1 MIRMEE
7 SNSFRGSI
15 YLSITAIIWGVAFVF
30 QSMGNDSMEPFTFT
44 ASRYFL
50 GFLFLLPILIIKY
63 YHPGFL
69 ADSDEIPLKKIPK
82 RLTLISGVLCGLA
95 LGTATMFQQYGVKY
109 TSVGKAG
116 FITTLYI
123 ILTPILGLLLRRR
136 CHFTVWIGA
145 FAAMC
150 GMYLLC
156 VKDGFYIESG
166 DLLVFICAVFFS
178 VHIMIID
185 FFAPKTNGVLLSC
198 IQFFVSSVICGII
211 AIILEKPSFDQLH
224 SGLIP
229 IFYTGIMSSG
239 VAYTMQILGQRNF
252 NPTVAAMIM
261 SFESVISAVAGF
273 FAWKWNLLT
282 QDQSL
287 TGLQILGCVIVF
299 AAVIFVQLPIGKI
312 KRHED

>member
-1 MIRMEE
+1 MEK
-7 SNSFRGSI
+7 SNNLRSSV

-30 QSMGNDSMEPFTFT
+30 QSMGNDSMEPFSFT

-50 GFLFLLPILIIKY
+50 GFLFLVPILLIKY
-63 YHPGFL
+63 YHPRFL
-69 ADSDEIPLKKIPK
+69 ADSDEIPLKKVPK
-82 RLTLISGVLCGLA
+82 RLTVIGGVLCGLA
-95 LGTATMFQQYGVKY
+95 LGTATVFQQYGLKY

-123 ILTPILGLLLRRR
+123 ILTPILGLFLRRR
-136 CHFTVWIGA
+136 CRFTVWIGA

-156 VKDGFYIESG
+156 VKDGFYIEFG
-166 DLLVFICAVFFS
+166 DLLVFICAVLFS
-178 VHIMIID
+178 VHIMVID

-198 IQFFVSSVICGII
+198 IQFLVSSVICGVI
-211 AIILEKPSFDQLH
+211 AFIVEQPTFDQLQ
-224 SGLIP
+224 SALVP
-229 IFYTGIMSSG
+229 ILYTGIMSSG

-273 FAWKWNLLT
+273 LAWEWGFLT

-287 TGLQILGCVIVF
+287 SALQILGCVIVF

-312 KRHED
+312 KRRGD

>member
-1 MIRMEE
+1 MEK
-7 SNSFRGSI
+7 SNNLRSSV
-15 YLSITAIIWGVAFVF
+15 YLSITAIIWGIAFVF
-30 QSMGNDSMEPFTFT
+30 QSMGNDSMGAFTFT

-50 GFLFLLPILIIKY
+50 GFLFLLPILLIKY
-63 YHPGFL
+63 YHPRFL

-82 RLTLISGVLCGLA
+82 RFTVVGGVLCGLA
-95 LGTATMFQQYGVKY
+95 LGTATIFQQYGLKN

-123 ILTPILGLLLRRR
+123 ILTPILGLLLGRKCR
-136 CHFTVWIGA
+136 FTVWIGA
-145 FAAMC
+145 FAAIL

-166 DLLVFICAVFFS
+166 DLLVFICAIFFS

-185 FFAPKTNGVLLSC
+185 SFAPKTNGVLLSC
-198 IQFFVSSVICGII
+198 IQFLISSVFCGVI
-211 AIILEKPSFDQLH
+211 AFIVEQPSFEQLQNA
-224 SGLIP
+224 LIP
-229 IFYTGIMSSG
+229 ILYTGIMSSG

-261 SFESVISAVAGF
+261 SFESVISAVAGY
-273 FAWKWNLLT
+273 FAWKWNFLT

-287 TGLQILGCVIVF
+287 NLLQIIGCVIVF
-299 AAVIFVQLPIGKI
+299 GAVIFVQLPIGKI